1 MESSELGKYEFI
13 YKDRRQIRP
22 LVIHFICLQGRL
34 WNPLASPSNLP
45 SSSNGVKLLKLVFSD
60 SYASSS

>member
-1 MESSELGKYEFI
+1 MESSELGNYELI

-22 LVIHFICLQGRL
+22 LVILFIFLQGRL

-45 SSSNGVKLLKLVFSD
+45 SSSNGVRFLKLVFSD
-60 SYASSS
+60 SYTSIW